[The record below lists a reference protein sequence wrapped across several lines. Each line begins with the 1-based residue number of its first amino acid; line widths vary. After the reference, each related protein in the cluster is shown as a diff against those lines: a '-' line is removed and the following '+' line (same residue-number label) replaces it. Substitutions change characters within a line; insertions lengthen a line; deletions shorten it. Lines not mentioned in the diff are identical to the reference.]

1 MSWQNLRI
9 GHGYDVHR
17 FSEEVLPDK
26 PLLLAGV
33 KISDQRSL
41 VAHSD
46 GDLVLHALCDA
57 MLGAIGEGDI
67 GRHFPDTDD
76 KFRNIASKN
85 LLEQVMLKAQ
95 TKGWHL
101 INLDITVVAQPPRLS
116 PHVKSM
122 TENLAELVNL
132 QLDCVNIKA
141 TTTEGMGFTGREEGL
156 TCYAVVLM
164 AKDV

>member
-101 INLDITVVAQPPRLS
+101 INLDITVVAQTPRLS